1 MRKSKLF
8 AWWYP
13 SDPSYEEFKLVRH
26 RGIWKLQSLKTKRFR
41 EWLRYDSR
49 FPRKKIEEYLLQ
61 SGYHEVK

>member
-13 SDPSYEEFKLVRH
+13 SDPAYEEFKLVRH
-26 RGIWKLQSLKTKRFR
+26 QGMWKLQSLETGLFH

-49 FPRKKIEEYLLQ
+49 FKRNKMEKYLIQ
-61 SGYHEVK
+61 SGYHKVK